1 MQFNE
6 KWKKPIHSVKL
17 NFAVEIRCIWWHVN
31 WHTLTH
37 CQTSSSG
44 DDSISHDTLIHVN
57 RMHNY
62 CGIAKYCIRPKVR
75 NFIIIKVSVVSE
87 FGKGNPCINVVS
99 QGVITCVH
107 MFASGQIL

>member
-1 MQFNE
+1 MA
-6 KWKKPIHSVKL
+6 IHSVKL
-17 NFAVEIRCIWWHVN
+17 NFAVKIQCTRWHVN

-44 DDSISHDTLIHVN
+44 DDSISHNTLIHVN

-62 CGIAKYCIRPKVR
+62 CGIAKYCIRPKGVVR
-75 NFIIIKVSVVSE
+75 NFIIRGIKVSVVSV